1 MPRFRNETTRQI
13 YVELDS
19 LLGKIAN
26 AHTLS
31 HRLGLPERTVR
42 AHLSRMTQRGIVRRD
57 REVPTLFEIA
67 G

>member
-1 MPRFRNETTRQI
+1 MPRFRNDTTRQI

-26 AHTLS
+26 AHTIS

-42 AHLSRMTQRGIVRRD
+42 AHLSRLTQRGIVRRD
-57 REVPTLFEIA
+57 GEVPSLFEIA
-67 G
+67 A

>member
-13 YVELDS
+13 YLELDS

-42 AHLSRMTQRGIVRRD
+42 AHLSRMTKRGIVRRD
-57 REVPTLFEIA
+57 GDVPTLFEIA
-67 G
+67 V